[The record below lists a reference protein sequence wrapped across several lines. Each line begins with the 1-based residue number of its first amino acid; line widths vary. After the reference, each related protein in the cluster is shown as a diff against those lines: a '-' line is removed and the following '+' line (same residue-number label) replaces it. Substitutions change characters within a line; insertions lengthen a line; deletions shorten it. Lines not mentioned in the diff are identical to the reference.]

1 MKNQLAQIDLF
12 ELISHLSLNELTT
25 LAKVTGKS
33 FLTYARTPKM
43 TGKFTQFA
51 NLSDEQLE
59 EVAKLVEQRIDVE
72 RTIRQIKKDSGLK
85 SLKEVREL
93 ACVSAFELKS
103 ADEIAELVTSKQLD
117 WVGGLSE
124 NNVEIAFSP
133 RQMQISDIVKQAKQ
147 ASLDNAESTRLARQ
161 VVIAEHFAEFATD
174 DKALNDETISNFIK
188 IECGKTGCA
197 PRTIRQDVQQLS
209 LRNVA

>member
-72 RTIRQIKKDSGLK
+72 RTIRQIKKEHGFK

-93 ACVSAFELKS
+93 VCLSPTQLRPTN
-103 ADEIAELVTSKQLD
+103 EIAELVVSNQLD
-117 WVGGLSE
+117 LVDLIA
-124 NNVEIAFSP
+124 NNVEVTFSP
-133 RQMQISDIVKQAKQ
+133 RQMQISDIVRQAKQ

-174 DKALNDETISNFIK
+174 SKVLNDEVIADFIK
-188 IECGKTGCA
+188 IECDKTGCA
-197 PRTIRQDVQQLS
+197 PRTIRQDVQQLA

>member
-1 MKNQLAQIDLF
+1 MKNQIAEINLF

-59 EVAKLVEQRIDVE
+59 EVAELVEKRIDVE
-72 RTIRQIKKDSGLK
+72 RTIRQIKKDNGFK

-93 ACVSAFELKS
+93 ACVSAFELKPKE
-103 ADEIAELVTSKQLD
+103 EIAELIVSNQLD
-117 WVGGLSE
+117 LVDLIE
-124 NNVEIAFSP
+124 NNAEITFSP

-147 ASLDNAESTRLARQ
+147 ASLNNAESTRLARQ

-174 DKALNDETISNFIK
+174 GKVLNDEVIADFIK
-188 IECGKTGCA
+188 IECDKTGCA
-197 PRTIRQDVQQLS
+197 PRTIRQDVQQLA

>member
-1 MKNQLAQIDLF
+1 MKNQIAEINLF

-59 EVAKLVEQRIDVE
+59 EVAELVEQRIEVE
-72 RTIRQIKKDSGLK
+72 RAIRQIKKDNGFK

-93 ACVSAFELKS
+93 VCVSVFELK
-103 ADEIAELVTSKQLD
+103 AEEEIAELVTSNQLD
-117 WVGGLSE
+117 WINCE
-124 NNVEIAFSP
+124 NNVEIDFSP
-133 RQMQISDIVKQAKQ
+133 RQIQIQDIIKQAKQ

-174 DKALNDETISNFIK
+174 DKALNDETIANFIK

-197 PRTIRQDVQQLS
+197 SRTIRQDVQQLA

>member
-59 EVAKLVEQRIDVE
+59 EVVKLVEQRIDVE

-133 RQMQISDIVKQAKQ
+133 RQAQIQDIVKQAKQ

-197 PRTIRQDVQQLS
+197 PRTIRQDVQQLA

>member
-1 MKNQLAQIDLF
+1 MKNQIAEINLF

-43 TGKFTQFA
+43 VGKFTQFS

-59 EVAKLVEQRIDVE
+59 EVAELVEQRIEVE
-72 RTIRQIKKDSGLK
+72 RAIRQIKKDNGFK

-93 ACVSAFELKS
+93 VCVSVFELKS
-103 ADEIAELVTSKQLD
+103 AEEIAELVTSNQLD
-117 WVGGLSE
+117 WINCE
-124 NNVEIAFSP
+124 NNVEISFSP
-133 RQMQISDIVKQAKQ
+133 RQIQIQDIIKQAKQ
-147 ASLDNAESTRLARQ
+147 ASLDNTESTRLARQ

-174 DKALNDETISNFIK
+174 DKALNDETIASFIK
-188 IECGKTGCA
+188 LECGKTGCA
-197 PRTIRQDVQQLS
+197 SRTIRQDVQQLA

>member
-1 MKNQLAQIDLF
+1 MKNQIAEINLF

-59 EVAKLVEQRIDVE
+59 EVAELVEQRIEVE
-72 RTIRQIKKDSGLK
+72 RAIRQIKKDNGFK

-93 ACVSAFELKS
+93 VCVSVFELKS
-103 ADEIAELVTSKQLD
+103 AEEIAELVTSNQLD
-117 WVGGLSE
+117 WINCE
-124 NNVEIAFSP
+124 NNVEISFSP
-133 RQMQISDIVKQAKQ
+133 RQIQIQDIIKQAKQ

-174 DKALNDETISNFIK
+174 DKALNDETIASFIK
-188 IECGKTGCA
+188 LECGKTGCA
-197 PRTIRQDVQQLS
+197 SRTIRQDVQQLA

>member
-59 EVAKLVEQRIDVE
+59 EVAELVEQRIDVE
-72 RTIRQIKKDSGLK
+72 RTIRQIKKEHGFK

-93 ACVSAFELKS
+93 VCLSPIQLRS
-103 ADEIAELVTSKQLD
+103 ADEIAELAVSNQLD
-117 WVGGLSE
+117 WVDLSA

-133 RQMQISDIVKQAKQ
+133 RQAQIQDIIKLAKQ
-147 ASLDNAESTRLARQ
+147 ASLDNVESTRLARQ

-174 DKALNDETISNFIK
+174 DKALNDEVIADFIK

-197 PRTIRQDVQQLS
+197 PRTIRQDVQQLM

>member
-59 EVAKLVEQRIDVE
+59 EVAKLVEQRIDVW
-72 RTIRQIKKDSGLK
+72 KNNFHKNLD
-85 SLKEVREL
+85 
-93 ACVSAFELKS
+93 
-103 ADEIAELVTSKQLD
+103 IALLFCYYTF
-117 WVGGLSE
+117 
-124 NNVEIAFSP
+124 N
-133 RQMQISDIVKQAKQ
+133 
-147 ASLDNAESTRLARQ
+147 
-161 VVIAEHFAEFATD
+161 
-174 DKALNDETISNFIK
+174 
-188 IECGKTGCA
+188 KT
-197 PRTIRQDVQQLS
+197 T
-209 LRNVA
+209 

>member
-1 MKNQLAQIDLF
+1 MKNQTALINLF
-12 ELISHLSLNELTT
+12 ELIAHLSLNELTT

-59 EVAKLVEQRIDVE
+59 EVAELVEQRIDVE
-72 RTIRQIKKDSGLK
+72 RTIHQIKKDNGFK

-93 ACVSAFELKS
+93 VCLSPIQLRP
-103 ADEIAELVTSKQLD
+103 ADEIAELVVSNQLD
-117 WVGGLSE
+117 WVDLSA
-124 NNVEIAFSP
+124 NNVESAFSP
-133 RQMQISDIVKQAKQ
+133 RQAQIQDIIKLAKQ

-174 DKALNDETISNFIK
+174 DKALNDEVIADFIK
-188 IECGKTGCA
+188 IECDKTGCA
-197 PRTIRQDVQQLS
+197 PRTIRQDVQQLM

>member
-51 NLSDEQLE
+51 NLSDEQLQ
-59 EVAKLVEQRIDVE
+59 EVAELVEQRIDVE
-72 RTIRQIKKDSGLK
+72 RTIRQIKKEHGFK

-93 ACVSAFELKS
+93 VCLSPIQLRP
-103 ADEIAELVTSKQLD
+103 ADEIAELAVSNQLD
-117 WVGGLSE
+117 WVDLSA

-133 RQMQISDIVKQAKQ
+133 RQAQIQDIIKLAKQ
-147 ASLDNAESTRLARQ
+147 ASLDNVESTRLARQ

-174 DKALNDETISNFIK
+174 DKALNDEVIADFIK

-197 PRTIRQDVQQLS
+197 PRTIRQDVQQLV

>member
-1 MKNQLAQIDLF
+1 MKNQIAEINLF

-59 EVAKLVEQRIDVE
+59 EVAELVEQRIEVE
-72 RTIRQIKKDSGLK
+72 RAIRQIKKDNGFK

-93 ACVSAFELKS
+93 VCVSVFELKS
-103 ADEIAELVTSKQLD
+103 AEEIAELVTSNQLD
-117 WVGGLSE
+117 WINCE

-133 RQMQISDIVKQAKQ
+133 RQIQIQDIIKQAKQ

-174 DKALNDETISNFIK
+174 DKALNDETIASFIK
-188 IECGKTGCA
+188 LECGKTGCA
-197 PRTIRQDVQQLS
+197 SRTIRQDVQQLA

>member
-72 RTIRQIKKDSGLK
+72 RTIRQIKKDNGFK

-103 ADEIAELVTSKQLD
+103 ADEIKELVVSNQLNWID
-117 WVGGLSE
+117 LIE

-133 RQMQISDIVKQAKQ
+133 RQAQIQDIVKQAKQ

-174 DKALNDETISNFIK
+174 GKVLNDEVIADFIK
-188 IECGKTGCA
+188 IECDKTGCA
-197 PRTIRQDVQQLS
+197 PRTIRQDVQQLA

>member
-1 MKNQLAQIDLF
+1 MKNQIAEINLF

-43 TGKFTQFA
+43 TGKFTQFV

-72 RTIRQIKKDSGLK
+72 RTIRQIKKEHDFK

-93 ACVSAFELKS
+93 VCLSPIQLRP
-103 ADEIAELVTSKQLD
+103 ADEIAELVVSNQLD
-117 WVGGLSE
+117 WVDLSA
-124 NNVEIAFSP
+124 NNVEITFSP
-133 RQMQISDIVKQAKQ
+133 RQAQIQDIVKQAKQ
-147 ASLDNAESTRLARQ
+147 ASLDNVESTRLARQ

-174 DKALNDETISNFIK
+174 DKVLNDEVIADFIK

-197 PRTIRQDVQQLS
+197 PRTIRQDVQQLA

>member
-1 MKNQLAQIDLF
+1 MKNQIAEINLF

-43 TGKFTQFA
+43 VGKFTQFS

-59 EVAKLVEQRIDVE
+59 EVAELVEQRIEVE
-72 RTIRQIKKDSGLK
+72 RAIRQIKKDNGFK

-93 ACVSAFELKS
+93 VCVSVFELKS
-103 ADEIAELVTSKQLD
+103 AEEIAELVTSNQLD
-117 WVGGLSE
+117 WINCE

-133 RQMQISDIVKQAKQ
+133 RQIQIQDIIKQAKQ
-147 ASLDNAESTRLARQ
+147 ASLDNVESTRLARQ

-174 DKALNDETISNFIK
+174 DKALNDETIANFIK

-197 PRTIRQDVQQLS
+197 SRTIRQDVQQLA

>member
-1 MKNQLAQIDLF
+1 MKNQIAEINLF

-59 EVAKLVEQRIDVE
+59 EVAELVEQRIEVE
-72 RTIRQIKKDSGLK
+72 RAIRQIKKDNGFK

-93 ACVSAFELKS
+93 VCVSVFELKS
-103 ADEIAELVTSKQLD
+103 ANEIAELVTSNQLD
-117 WVGGLSE
+117 WVDLSA

-147 ASLDNAESTRLARQ
+147 ASLDNVESTRLARQ

-174 DKALNDETISNFIK
+174 DKVLNDEVIANFIK

-197 PRTIRQDVQQLS
+197 SRTIRQDVQQLA

>member
-59 EVAKLVEQRIDVE
+59 EVAKLVEQCIDVE

-161 VVIAEHFAEFATD
+161 VVIAEHFAKFATD

-197 PRTIRQDVQQLS
+197 PRTIRQDVQQLA

>member
-147 ASLDNAESTRLARQ
+147 ASLDNVESTRLARQ

-174 DKALNDETISNFIK
+174 SKVLNDEVIADFIK
-188 IECGKTGCA
+188 IECDKTGCA
-197 PRTIRQDVQQLS
+197 PRTIRQDVQQLA

>member
-1 MKNQLAQIDLF
+1 MKNQIAEINLF

-59 EVAKLVEQRIDVE
+59 EVAELVEKRIDVE
-72 RTIRQIKKDSGLK
+72 RTIRQIKKDNNFK

-103 ADEIAELVTSKQLD
+103 KEEIAELVVSNQLD
-117 WVGGLSE
+117 LVDLIE
-124 NNVEIAFSP
+124 NNAEITFSP
-133 RQMQISDIVKQAKQ
+133 RQAEIQNIIKLAKQ

-174 DKALNDETISNFIK
+174 GKVLNDEVIADFIK
-188 IECGKTGCA
+188 IECNKTGCA
-197 PRTIRQDVQQLS
+197 PRTIRQDVQQLA

>member
-1 MKNQLAQIDLF
+1 MKNQIAQINLF

-43 TGKFTQFA
+43 VGKFTQFS

-59 EVAKLVEQRIDVE
+59 EVAELVEQRIEVE
-72 RTIRQIKKDSGLK
+72 RAIRQIKKDNGFK

-93 ACVSAFELKS
+93 VCVSVFELKS
-103 ADEIAELVTSKQLD
+103 AEEIAELVTSNQLD
-117 WVGGLSE
+117 WINCE
-124 NNVEIAFSP
+124 NNVEISFSP
-133 RQMQISDIVKQAKQ
+133 RQIQIQDIIKQAKQ

-174 DKALNDETISNFIK
+174 DKALNDETIASFIK
-188 IECGKTGCA
+188 LECGKTGCA
-197 PRTIRQDVQQLS
+197 SRTIRQDVQQLA

>member
-1 MKNQLAQIDLF
+1 MKNQLAQINLF

-197 PRTIRQDVQQLS
+197 PRTIRQDVQQLA

>member
-161 VVIAEHFAEFATD
+161 VVIAEHFAKFATD

-197 PRTIRQDVQQLS
+197 PRTIRQDVQQLA

>member
-1 MKNQLAQIDLF
+1 MKNQTALINLF
-12 ELISHLSLNELTT
+12 ELIAHLSLNELTT

-59 EVAKLVEQRIDVE
+59 EVAELVEQRIDVE
-72 RTIRQIKKDSGLK
+72 RTIRQIKKDNGFK

-93 ACVSAFELKS
+93 VCLSPIQLRP
-103 ADEIAELVTSKQLD
+103 ADEIAELVVSNQLD
-117 WVGGLSE
+117 WVDLSA
-124 NNVEIAFSP
+124 NNVESAFSP
-133 RQMQISDIVKQAKQ
+133 RQAQIQDIIKLAKQ

-174 DKALNDETISNFIK
+174 DKALNDEVIADFIK
-188 IECGKTGCA
+188 IECDKTGCA
-197 PRTIRQDVQQLS
+197 PRTIRQDVQQLM

>member
-1 MKNQLAQIDLF
+1 MKNQVAEINLF

-43 TGKFTQFA
+43 AGKFTQFS

-59 EVAKLVEQRIDVE
+59 EVAQIVEQRIEVE
-72 RTIRQIKKDSGLK
+72 RTIRQIKKEHGFK

-93 ACVSAFELKS
+93 VCLSTIQLRP
-103 ADEIAELVTSKQLD
+103 ADEIAELVASNQLD
-117 WVGGLSE
+117 WVDLNA
-124 NNVEIAFSP
+124 NNVENTFSP
-133 RQMQISDIVKQAKQ
+133 RQMQIQEIVKLAKQ

-174 DKALNDETISNFIK
+174 DKVLNDEVIADFIK

-197 PRTIRQDVQQLS
+197 VRTVRQDVQQLM

>member
-72 RTIRQIKKDSGLK
+72 RTIRQIKKDNGFK

-93 ACVSAFELKS
+93 VCLSPIQLRPAG
-103 ADEIAELVTSKQLD
+103 EIAELVVSNQLD
-117 WVGGLSE
+117 LFDLSQ
-124 NNVEIAFSP
+124 NNIEVTFSP
-133 RQMQISDIVKQAKQ
+133 RQTQIQDIIKLAKQ
-147 ASLDNAESTRLARQ
+147 ASLDNVESTRLARQ

-174 DKALNDETISNFIK
+174 GKVLNDEVIADFIK

-197 PRTIRQDVQQLS
+197 PRTIRQDVQQLM

>member
-51 NLSDEQLE
+51 NLSDEQF
-59 EVAKLVEQRIDVE
+59 
-72 RTIRQIKKDSGLK
+72 KKDSGLK

-133 RQMQISDIVKQAKQ
+133 RQAQIQDIVKQAKQ

-197 PRTIRQDVQQLS
+197 PRTIRQDVQQLA